1 MTLDDLHEVLMIT
14 TTLPII
20 ENYQNDNLP
29 TTKSLDGY
37 SGQLNNMLQF
47 ENILLEKYEKKVK
60 TEE

>member
-1 MTLDDLHEVLMIT
+1 LMIT
-14 TTLPII
+14 TILPII

-29 TTKSLDGY
+29 TTKSIDGY